1 MALAT
6 RLDRPRRVSTIPSLE
21 MTQLSA
27 WPRAPSGTAPSS
39 FWPRKRPRAV
49 MVTCWA
55 VASPDRAEDGAPV
68 HDGLSVAS
76 DPRGDELHKV
86 LVPAAEDTAGDLD
99 LLGIPEGLQALH
111 GEA

>member
-27 WPRAPSGTAPSS
+27 WPRAPSGTEPSA
-39 FWPRKRPRAV
+39 FCPRKSPRAV
-49 MVTCWA
+49 MVTCCKP
-55 VASPDRAEDGAPV
+55 SPDRPEDGAAI
-68 HDGLSVAS
+68 HDGLGVAS

-86 LVPAAEDTAGDLD
+86 LVHAAEDTAGDLD